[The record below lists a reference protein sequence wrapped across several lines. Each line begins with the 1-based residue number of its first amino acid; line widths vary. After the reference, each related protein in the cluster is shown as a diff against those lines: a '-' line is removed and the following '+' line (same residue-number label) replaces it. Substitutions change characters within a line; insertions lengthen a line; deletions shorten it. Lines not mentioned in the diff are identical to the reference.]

1 MHIYICPYCPPCSEA
16 YLAEGAME
24 EIKCKYER
32 EEVCGEKH
40 KCKEVMRCEKCGEI
54 FNSTKAFLGEQKRK
68 LKDG

>member
-1 MHIYICPYCPPCSEA
+1 
-16 YLAEGAME
+16 ME